1 MKSKKVLLAGATG
14 YLGSYI
20 ARELKSQGY
29 HLTVLVRNKKKLNT
43 LGIEADEIITAQI
56 TSESELADCCTNIDV
71 VISTV
76 GITRQKDGLSY
87 MDVDYQG
94 NSNLLEEA
102 KKSGVQKFIYVSA
115 LNGDQLRNLKIFEA
129 KEKFVDELK
138 QSGLDYCIVRPNG
151 FFSDISELFYM
162 AKSGRVYLFGDGN
175 LKSNPIHGEDLA
187 KVCLQGIENSKHE
200 IIVGGPEILS
210 QKEIA
215 NIAFEAIGTTPKITR
230 IPDWI
235 RRTILFLGKYLIP
248 SKTFGPIEFFMT
260 VLAKE
265 MIAPKSGNHTIKSFF
280 KKLQEG

>member
-1 MKSKKVLLAGATG
+1 MKSKNILLAGATG
-14 YLGSYI
+14 YLGNFI
-20 ARELKSQGY
+20 ARELKSQGH
-29 HLTVLVRNKKKLNT
+29 HLTVLVRNEKKLST
-43 LGIEADEIITAQI
+43 LGIEADKIINAQI
-56 TSESELADCCTNIDV
+56 TSKSELVNCCMNIDV

-94 NSNLLEEA
+94 NKNLLEEA
-102 KKSGVQKFIYVSA
+102 KKSSVQKFIYVSA

-138 QSGLDYCIVRPNG
+138 QSGLEYCVVRPNG

-187 KVCLQGIENSKHE
+187 KVCLEGIENSEHE
-200 IIVGGPEILS
+200 VIVGGPEILS

-215 NIAFEAIGTTPKITR
+215 NIAFEAIGKPSKITF
-230 IPDWI
+230 IPDWV
-235 RRTILFLGKYLIP
+235 RKTVLFFGKFFIP

-265 MIAPKSGNHTIKSFF
+265 MIAPKYGTHIIKDFF
-280 KKLQEG
+280 KKLAKG